1 MAPPKRRCL
10 ETSMATIIP
19 LLRDASVFEPETAQ
33 AMATAFDEVCR
44 ALKLTESATSER
56 ESVASK
62 IIDLARRGERNSL
75 KLVEHVLRDVRA
87 TTTSVPPTLTA

>member
-33 AMATAFDEVCR
+33 AMATAFDEVCS
-44 ALKLTESATSER
+44 ALKLTESATNER
-56 ESVASK
+56 ETVASK
-62 IIDLARRGERNSL
+62 IIDLARRGEHNAPQLIER
-75 KLVEHVLRDVRA
+75 VLREAGVTA
-87 TTTSVPPTLTA
+87 APPAP